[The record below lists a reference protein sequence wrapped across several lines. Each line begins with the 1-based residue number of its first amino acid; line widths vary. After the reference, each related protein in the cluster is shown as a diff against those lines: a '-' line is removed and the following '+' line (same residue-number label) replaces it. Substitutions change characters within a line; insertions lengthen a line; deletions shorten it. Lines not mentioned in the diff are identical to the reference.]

1 VLWNYYAA
9 VTYSGQLK
17 HVTWLLYGGREAHR
31 EARGGRKSLYEAHL
45 EDKGIDVRVETKL

>member
-1 VLWNYYAA
+1 MLWNYYAA